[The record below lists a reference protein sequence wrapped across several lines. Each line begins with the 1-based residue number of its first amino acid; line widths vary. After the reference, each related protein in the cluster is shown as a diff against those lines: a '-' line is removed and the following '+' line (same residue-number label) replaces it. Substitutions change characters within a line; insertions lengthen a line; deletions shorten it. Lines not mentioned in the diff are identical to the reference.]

1 MQKAQRA
8 KDIQIQQQSNQPD
21 QKHSNHNY
29 ESPQN
34 KYSPNKGFAKNDELM
49 SRFVDEFAKM
59 EAGSQNAVQLGKLEG
74 HLMGLIN
81 T

>member
-1 MQKAQRA
+1 M
-8 KDIQIQQQSNQPD
+8 QIQQQSNQPE
-21 QKHSNHNY
+21 QKHSNQNY
-29 ESPQN
+29 SPQN
-34 KYSPNKGFAKNDELM
+34 KYSPNKEFAKNDELI

-59 EAGSQNAVQLGKLEG
+59 EAGNQNAVQLGKLEG